1 MFSLC
6 MEGYSAD
13 GFLIEERHYA
23 AVRRALAELNEA
35 LAVCGKVPPDL
46 LGVHLKAAWDALGEI
61 SGETANERI
70 IDEIFQ
76 SSASANERR
85 GFHGRRNAMVN
96 LELYRVFYTV
106 ARCGS
111 LTRAAD
117 ELFISQPAVSQ
128 SIKQLEGQLGC
139 SLFNR
144 THRGMELSEQGGK
157 QIFDIVEKALG
168 ELDAAENKLKEIN
181 STATGTIRISASDTI
196 FSYVLIDKIA
206 RYHEKYPD
214 VKPSLINC
222 ITTETLDLL
231 KNNKCDIA
239 FLNLPV
245 DDKDFNLSSVVMP
258 LHDTFVAN
266 ERYKTLAES
275 VQPLRSMHDYPL
287 LMLDQNTVT
296 RKAIINFSHSI
307 GVHLHPEIECG
318 SLELMIQLAKNGV
331 GIACVPREYVRREL
345 SDDKTLFEIRT
356 EPALPA
362 RGVGIAFPKNQTPSF
377 AVREFFRMF
386 DEN

>member
-1 MFSLC
+1 
-6 MEGYSAD
+6 
-13 GFLIEERHYA
+13 
-23 AVRRALAELNEA
+23 
-35 LAVCGKVPPDL
+35 
-46 LGVHLKAAWDALGEI
+46 
-61 SGETANERI
+61 
-70 IDEIFQ
+70 
-76 SSASANERR
+76 
-85 GFHGRRNAMVN
+85 MVN

-106 ARCGS
+106 AKCGS

-128 SIKQLEGQLGC
+128 AIKQLEGQLGTP
-139 SLFNR
+139 LFNR
-144 THRGMELSEQGGK
+144 THRGMELSDRGGK
-157 QIFDIVEKALG
+157 QIFDIVARALA
-168 ELDAAENKLKEIN
+168 ELDEAENKLKEIN

-196 FSYVLIDKIA
+196 FSYVVIDKIA
-206 RYHEKYPD
+206 EYHEKFPD
-214 VKPSLINC
+214 VKINLINC

-245 DDKDFNLSSVVMP
+245 DDKDINLTSVIMP

-266 ERYKTLAES
+266 KNYAALAED
-275 VQPLRSMHDYPL
+275 VQPLKSMHDYPL

-307 GVHLHPEIECG
+307 GVHLHPEVECG

-331 GIACVPREYVRREL
+331 GIACVPKEYVRREL
-345 SDDKTLFEIRT
+345 NDDKTLFEIRT

-362 RGVGIAFPKNQTPSF
+362 RSIGIAFPKNQPISYATK
-377 AVREFFRMF
+377 EFFKLF
-386 DEN
+386 NKE

>member
-1 MFSLC
+1 
-6 MEGYSAD
+6 
-13 GFLIEERHYA
+13 
-23 AVRRALAELNEA
+23 
-35 LAVCGKVPPDL
+35 
-46 LGVHLKAAWDALGEI
+46 
-61 SGETANERI
+61 
-70 IDEIFQ
+70 
-76 SSASANERR
+76 
-85 GFHGRRNAMVN
+85 MVN

-106 ARCGS
+106 AKCGS

-128 SIKQLEGQLGC
+128 AIKQLEGQLGTP
-139 SLFNR
+139 LFNR
-144 THRGMELSEQGGK
+144 THRGMELSDRGGK
-157 QIFDIVEKALG
+157 QIFDIVARALA
-168 ELDAAENKLKEIN
+168 ELDEAENKLKEIN

-196 FSYVLIDKIA
+196 FSYVVIDKIA
-206 RYHEKYPD
+206 EYHEKFPD
-214 VKPSLINC
+214 VKINLINC

-245 DDKDFNLSSVVMP
+245 DDKDINLTSVIMP

-266 ERYKTLAES
+266 KNYAALAED
-275 VQPLRSMHDYPL
+275 VQPLKSMHDYPL

-307 GVHLHPEIECG
+307 GVHLHPEVECG

-331 GIACVPREYVRREL
+331 GIACVPKEYVRREL
-345 SDDKTLFEIRT
+345 NDDKTLFEIRT

-362 RGVGIAFPKNQTPSF
+362 RSIGIAFPKNQPISYATKQ
-377 AVREFFRMF
+377 FFKLF
-386 DEN
+386 NKE

>member
-1 MFSLC
+1 
-6 MEGYSAD
+6 
-13 GFLIEERHYA
+13 
-23 AVRRALAELNEA
+23 
-35 LAVCGKVPPDL
+35 
-46 LGVHLKAAWDALGEI
+46 
-61 SGETANERI
+61 
-70 IDEIFQ
+70 
-76 SSASANERR
+76 
-85 GFHGRRNAMVN
+85 MVN

-106 ARCGS
+106 AKCGS

-128 SIKQLEGQLGC
+128 AIKQLEGQLGTP
-139 SLFNR
+139 LFNR
-144 THRGMELSEQGGK
+144 THRGMELSDRGGK
-157 QIFDIVEKALG
+157 QIFDIVARALA
-168 ELDAAENKLKEIN
+168 ELDEAENKLKEIN

-196 FSYVLIDKIA
+196 FSYVVIDKIA
-206 RYHEKYPD
+206 EYHEKFPD
-214 VKPSLINC
+214 VKINLINC

-245 DDKDFNLSSVVMP
+245 DDKDINLTSVIMP

-266 ERYKTLAES
+266 KNYAALAED
-275 VQPLRSMHDYPL
+275 VQPLKSMHDYPL

-331 GIACVPREYVRREL
+331 GIACVPKEYVRREL
-345 SDDKTLFEIRT
+345 GEDKTLFEIKT
-356 EPALPA
+356 EPQLPA
-362 RGVGIAFPKNQTPSF
+362 RSVGIAFPKGQPVSF
-377 AVREFFRMF
+377 ACREFFKMF
-386 DEN
+386 NQN

>member
-1 MFSLC
+1 
-6 MEGYSAD
+6 
-13 GFLIEERHYA
+13 
-23 AVRRALAELNEA
+23 
-35 LAVCGKVPPDL
+35 
-46 LGVHLKAAWDALGEI
+46 
-61 SGETANERI
+61 
-70 IDEIFQ
+70 
-76 SSASANERR
+76 
-85 GFHGRRNAMVN
+85 MVN

-106 ARCGS
+106 AKCGS

-128 SIKQLEGQLGC
+128 AIKQLEGQLGTP
-139 SLFNR
+139 LFNR

-157 QIFDIVEKALG
+157 QIFDIVAHALG
-168 ELDAAENKLKEIN
+168 ELDEAENKLKEIN
-181 STATGTIRISASDTI
+181 SKATGTIRISASDTI
-196 FSYVLIDKIA
+196 FSYVVIDKIA
-206 RYHEKYPD
+206 EYHEKFPD
-214 VKPSLINC
+214 VKINLINC

-245 DDKDFNLSSVVMP
+245 DDKDINLSGTIMP

-266 ERYKTLAES
+266 KNYAALAED
-275 VQPLRSMHDYPL
+275 VQPLKSMHDYPL

-307 GVHLHPEIECG
+307 GVHLHPEVECG

-331 GIACVPREYVRREL
+331 GIACVPKEYVRREL
-345 SDDKTLFEIRT
+345 NDDKTLFEIRT

-362 RGVGIAFPKNQTPSF
+362 RSIGIAFPKNQPVSYATK
-377 AVREFFRMF
+377 EFFKLF
-386 DEN
+386 NKEL

>member
-1 MFSLC
+1 
-6 MEGYSAD
+6 
-13 GFLIEERHYA
+13 
-23 AVRRALAELNEA
+23 
-35 LAVCGKVPPDL
+35 
-46 LGVHLKAAWDALGEI
+46 
-61 SGETANERI
+61 
-70 IDEIFQ
+70 
-76 SSASANERR
+76 
-85 GFHGRRNAMVN
+85 MVN

-106 ARCGS
+106 AKCGS

-128 SIKQLEGQLGC
+128 AIKQLEGQLGTP
-139 SLFNR
+139 LFNR
-144 THRGMELSEQGGK
+144 THRGMELSDRGGK
-157 QIFDIVEKALG
+157 QIFDIVARALA
-168 ELDAAENKLKEIN
+168 ELDEAENKLKEIN

-196 FSYVLIDKIA
+196 FSYVVIDKIA
-206 RYHEKYPD
+206 EYHEKFPD
-214 VKPSLINC
+214 VKINLINC

-245 DDKDFNLSSVVMP
+245 DDKDINLTSVIMP

-266 ERYKTLAES
+266 KNYAALAED
-275 VQPLRSMHDYPL
+275 VQPLKSMHDYPL

-307 GVHLHPEIECG
+307 GVHLHPEVECG

-331 GIACVPREYVRREL
+331 GIACVPKEYVRREL
-345 SDDKTLFEIRT
+345 NDDKTLFEIRT

-362 RGVGIAFPKNQTPSF
+362 RSIGIAFPKNQPISYATE
-377 AVREFFRMF
+377 EFFKLF
-386 DEN
+386 NKE

>member
-1 MFSLC
+1 
-6 MEGYSAD
+6 
-13 GFLIEERHYA
+13 
-23 AVRRALAELNEA
+23 
-35 LAVCGKVPPDL
+35 
-46 LGVHLKAAWDALGEI
+46 
-61 SGETANERI
+61 
-70 IDEIFQ
+70 
-76 SSASANERR
+76 
-85 GFHGRRNAMVN
+85 MVN

-106 ARCGS
+106 AKCGS

-128 SIKQLEGQLGC
+128 AIKQLEGQLGTP
-139 SLFNR
+139 LFNR
-144 THRGMELSEQGGK
+144 THRGMELSDRGGK
-157 QIFDIVEKALG
+157 QIFDIVARALA
-168 ELDAAENKLKEIN
+168 ELDEAENKLKEIN

-196 FSYVLIDKIA
+196 FSYVVIDKIA
-206 RYHEKYPD
+206 EYHEKFPD
-214 VKPSLINC
+214 VKINLINC

-245 DDKDFNLSSVVMP
+245 DDKDINLTSVIMP

-266 ERYKTLAES
+266 KNYAALAED
-275 VQPLRSMHDYPL
+275 VQPLKSMHDYPL

-307 GVHLHPEIECG
+307 GVHLHPEVECG

-331 GIACVPREYVRREL
+331 GIACVPKEYVRREL
-345 SDDKTLFEIRT
+345 NDDKTLFEIRT

-362 RGVGIAFPKNQTPSF
+362 RSIGIAFPKSQPISYATK
-377 AVREFFRMF
+377 EFFKLF
-386 DEN
+386 NKE

>member
-1 MFSLC
+1 
-6 MEGYSAD
+6 
-13 GFLIEERHYA
+13 
-23 AVRRALAELNEA
+23 
-35 LAVCGKVPPDL
+35 
-46 LGVHLKAAWDALGEI
+46 
-61 SGETANERI
+61 
-70 IDEIFQ
+70 
-76 SSASANERR
+76 
-85 GFHGRRNAMVN
+85 MVN

-106 ARCGS
+106 AKCGS

-128 SIKQLEGQLGC
+128 AIKQLEGQLGTP
-139 SLFNR
+139 LFNR

-157 QIFDIVEKALG
+157 QIFDIVARALG
-168 ELDAAENKLKEIN
+168 ELDEAENKLKEIN
-181 STATGTIRISASDTI
+181 SKATGTIRISASDTI
-196 FSYVLIDKIA
+196 FSYVVIDKIA
-206 RYHEKYPD
+206 EYHEKFPD
-214 VKPSLINC
+214 VKINLINC

-245 DDKDFNLSSVVMP
+245 DDKDINLSGTIMP

-266 ERYKTLAES
+266 KNYAALAED
-275 VQPLRSMHDYPL
+275 VQPLKSMHDYPL

-307 GVHLHPEIECG
+307 GVHLHPEVECG

-331 GIACVPREYVRREL
+331 GIACVPKEYVRREL
-345 SDDKTLFEIRT
+345 NDDKTLFEIRT

-362 RGVGIAFPKNQTPSF
+362 RSIGIAFPKNQPVSYATK
-377 AVREFFRMF
+377 EFFKLF
-386 DEN
+386 NKEL

>member
-1 MFSLC
+1 
-6 MEGYSAD
+6 
-13 GFLIEERHYA
+13 
-23 AVRRALAELNEA
+23 
-35 LAVCGKVPPDL
+35 
-46 LGVHLKAAWDALGEI
+46 
-61 SGETANERI
+61 
-70 IDEIFQ
+70 
-76 SSASANERR
+76 
-85 GFHGRRNAMVN
+85 MVN

-106 ARCGS
+106 AKCGS

-128 SIKQLEGQLGC
+128 AIKQLEGQLGTP
-139 SLFNR
+139 LFNR
-144 THRGMELSEQGGK
+144 THRGMELSDRGGK
-157 QIFDIVEKALG
+157 QIFDIVARALA
-168 ELDAAENKLKEIN
+168 ELDEAENKLKEIN

-196 FSYVLIDKIA
+196 FSYVVIDKIA
-206 RYHEKYPD
+206 EYHEKFPD
-214 VKPSLINC
+214 VKINLINC

-245 DDKDFNLSSVVMP
+245 DDKDINLTSVIMP

-266 ERYKTLAES
+266 KNYAALAED
-275 VQPLRSMHDYPL
+275 VQPLKSMHDYPL

-307 GVHLHPEIECG
+307 GVHLHPEVECG
-318 SLELMIQLAKNGV
+318 SLELMIRLAQNGV

-345 SDDKTLFEIRT
+345 NEKSLFEIKT

-362 RGVGIAFPKNQTPSF
+362 RSIGVAFPKNQPISYATK
-377 AVREFFRMF
+377 EFFKLFNKEMQ
-386 DEN
+386 

>member
-1 MFSLC
+1 
-6 MEGYSAD
+6 
-13 GFLIEERHYA
+13 
-23 AVRRALAELNEA
+23 
-35 LAVCGKVPPDL
+35 
-46 LGVHLKAAWDALGEI
+46 
-61 SGETANERI
+61 
-70 IDEIFQ
+70 
-76 SSASANERR
+76 
-85 GFHGRRNAMVN
+85 MVN

-106 ARCGS
+106 AKCGS

-128 SIKQLEGQLGC
+128 AIKQLEGQLGTP
-139 SLFNR
+139 LFNR
-144 THRGMELSEQGGK
+144 THRGMELSDRGGK
-157 QIFDIVEKALG
+157 QIFDIVARALA
-168 ELDAAENKLKEIN
+168 ELDEAENKLKEIN

-196 FSYVLIDKIA
+196 FSYVVIDKIA
-206 RYHEKYPD
+206 EYHEKFPD
-214 VKPSLINC
+214 VKINLINC

-245 DDKDFNLSSVVMP
+245 DDKDINLTSVIMP

-266 ERYKTLAES
+266 KNYAALAED
-275 VQPLRSMHDYPL
+275 VQPLKSMHVYPL

-307 GVHLHPEIECG
+307 GVHLHPEVECG

-331 GIACVPREYVRREL
+331 GIACVPKEYVRREL
-345 SDDKTLFEIRT
+345 NDDKTLFEIRT

-362 RGVGIAFPKNQTPSF
+362 RSIGIAFPKNQPISYATK
-377 AVREFFRMF
+377 EFFKLF
-386 DEN
+386 NKE